1 MKTENHR
8 VLIIDDERPVLMTLE
23 ALLKRHGYHV
33 DAAAT
38 ASQGLKLL
46 KSNSP
51 SLVLLDLQLPD
62 AHGLEMLDRIKTELP
77 EVQVIILTAHDSLH
91 NAIESIKRG
100 AYHFISKPYAPEE
113 LLSLVEKALEKQFL
127 LREAEKLREKT
138 EQLEKRLEI
147 AEARPAPIFK
157 SKPMQEIEELIEAM
171 APSDANV
178 LIAGESGVGKEVIAN
193 TIHARS
199 RRAGQ
204 PMVKLNCAAF
214 PQTMIEGELFG
225 YVKGAFTGAMHDFPG
240 MIAAADGGT
249 LFLDEISDMP
259 ADLQTRFL
267 RVLQEREYRPLG
279 STQTMKA
286 TFRAIAATNRPIPE
300 ALAENRLRS
309 DLYYRLNTFQIEVP
323 PLRKRKEDIPP
334 LDRAIR
340 ETIFSTTRQTG
351 AGRFTGCISEA
362 ARLFVAGKCSR
373 TAKRHRIRRGAG
385 AAGRDRR
392 KRVARRNTVAS
403 GVATNRTWRIAAQR
417 RANSRR
423 RGAERHSPGACRMP
437 RQQEK
442 SSRTARHSASHPLQQ
457 AETLRDRVVGCG
469 EESTAFQR
477 VAPFIDRDRC
487 NAQWVFRAPRS
498 RRGRGIDD
506 SNFFQNHSAMFSIV
520 GFSKPSMSLRYAWSR
535 IFRSGFIAALIF
547 A

>member
-23 ALLKRHGYHV
+23 ALLKRHGYEV
-33 DAAAT
+33 DTAPTAA
-38 ASQGLKLL
+38 QGLKVL
-46 KSNSP
+46 KSKSP
-51 SLVLLDLQLPD
+51 TLVLLDLRLPD
-62 AHGLEMLDRIKTELP
+62 ADGLEMLDRIKTELP
-77 EVQVIILTAHDSLH
+77 QVQVIILSAHDSLH

-127 LREAEKLREKT
+127 MREAEELREKT

-147 AEARPAPIFK
+147 AEARPTPIFK
-157 SKPMQEIEELIEAM
+157 SKPMQEIEELIDAM

-178 LIAGESGVGKEVIAN
+178 LIVGESGVGKEVIAN
-193 TIHARS
+193 AIHARS

-225 YVKGAFTGAMHDFPG
+225 YAKGAFTGAMHDFPG
-240 MIAAADGGT
+240 MIAAANSGT

-286 TFRAIAATNRPIPE
+286 DFRAIASTNRPVTQ

-323 PLRKRKEDIPP
+323 PLRKHKEDIQP
-334 LDRAIR
+334 LIAQFVKQFSQQLGKPEPDISPDAFQKLLDYSWPGNVRELQNAI
-340 ETIFSTTRQTG
+340 EYAVVLAKQGVIEVKELPTEIQ
-351 AGRFTGCISEA
+351 
-362 ARLFVAGKCSR
+362 LP
-373 TAKRHRIRRGAG
+373 TA
-385 AAGRDRR
+385 
-392 KRVARRNTVAS
+392 
-403 GVATNRTWRIAAQR
+403 
-417 RANSRR
+417 
-423 RGAERHSPGACRMP
+423 
-437 RQQEK
+437 
-442 SSRTARHSASHPLQQ
+442 LQQ
-457 AETLRDRVVGCG
+457 AELG
-469 EESTAFQR
+469 AL
-477 VAPFIDRDRC
+477 
-487 NAQWVFRAPRS
+487 PRS
-498 RRGRGIDD
+498 GVQTLDDVERNAILQALAECRGNKKKAAELLGIQRPTLY
-506 SNFFQNHSAMFSIV
+506 NKM
-520 GFSKPSMSLRYAWSR
+520 KRYA
-535 IFRSGFIAALIF
+535 IEL
-547 A
+547 

>member
-23 ALLKRHGYHV
+23 ALLSRRGYDV
-33 DAAAT
+33 DTAGT

-51 SLVLLDLQLPD
+51 SLILLDLQLPD
-62 AHGLEMLDRIKTELP
+62 GNGMEMLDRIKAELP
-77 EVQVIILTAHDSLH
+77 EIPVIILTAHDSLH

-100 AYHFISKPYAPEE
+100 AFHFISKPYASEE

-138 EQLEKRLEI
+138 EQLQKRLEI
-147 AEARPAPIFK
+147 AEARPTPIFN

-171 APSDANV
+171 GPSDANV
-178 LIAGESGVGKEVIAN
+178 LIVGESGVGKEVIAN

-286 TFRAIAATNRPIPE
+286 DFRAIASTNRPIPE

-334 LDRAIR
+334 LIAQFVKQFSQQLDKPEPDVSPDAFQKLLDYSWPGNVRELQNAI
-340 ETIFSTTRQTG
+340 EYGVVLARQG
-351 AGRFTGCISEA
+351 AI
-362 ARLFVAGKCSR
+362 
-373 TAKRHRIRRGAG
+373 
-385 AAGRDRR
+385 
-392 KRVARRNTVAS
+392 
-403 GVATNRTWRIAAQR
+403 GVKELP
-417 RANSRR
+417 
-423 RGAERHSPGACRMP
+423 AEIQLPPA
-437 RQQEK
+437 
-442 SSRTARHSASHPLQQ
+442 LQQ
-457 AETLRDRVVGCG
+457 TELGGLPRKSVQTLDDLERQAILNALAESRGNKKKAAELLGIQRPTLY
-469 EESTAFQR
+469 
-477 VAPFIDRDRC
+477 
-487 NAQWVFRAPRS
+487 N
-498 RRGRGIDD
+498 
-506 SNFFQNHSAMFSIV
+506 
-520 GFSKPSMSLRYAWSR
+520 KLKRYA
-535 IFRSGFIAALIF
+535 IEL
-547 A
+547 